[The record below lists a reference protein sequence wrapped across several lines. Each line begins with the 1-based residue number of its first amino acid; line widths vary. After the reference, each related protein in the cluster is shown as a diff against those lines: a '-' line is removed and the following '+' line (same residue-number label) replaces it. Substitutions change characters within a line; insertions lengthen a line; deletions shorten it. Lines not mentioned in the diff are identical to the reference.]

1 MPRRFPPVQLTAAI
15 ILGIMAALVILI
27 LYHRVWL

>member
-1 MPRRFPPVQLTAAI
+1 MPRLFSPPQLAAAVI
-15 ILGIMAALVILI
+15 IGIVVALVILI

>member
-1 MPRRFPPVQLTAAI
+1 MPLRFQAPQLAAAI
-15 ILGIMAALVILI
+15 ILGALVALVILI